1 MLATKRL
8 SLMAMF
14 LISTMSTWEPAA
26 ADNTIF
32 ADVTAEVGLEFV
44 HFNGMT
50 GKYYIPE
57 VTGQGA
63 ALLDYDGD
71 GDLDA
76 YLVQG
81 SLYDPDVTMA
91 DAVYPVKSE
100 AELIDRLYRNDLV
113 IGTDGK
119 RKLRFTDVTTSSG
132 IRSPGYGMGVAAGD
146 FDNDGWIDLYV
157 SNMGSN
163 QLFRNNG
170 DGTFSDVTGKAG
182 VDDQRW
188 STSCTW
194 FDYNRD
200 GWLDLYVAN
209 YIAFDTKLKVRC
221 YAKSSAQDFCG
232 PDAYDPVGDS
242 LFLNNGDGTF
252 KNVTVETGI
261 GQEEVGAGLG
271 VVAADLNNDRWIDLY
286 VANDGDPNHLWINQH
301 NGTFTNEALWAG
313 AAVNSLGAP
322 EASMGVDAGDFDG
335 DGDDDLFMAHIMEET
350 NTLFV
355 NDGQAFFEDRTI
367 AAGLSGVSL
376 GMTGFGA
383 AWIDFDNDSWL
394 DLIIINGAVRTLER
408 LAKTGHPYP
417 LGQANHLMHNRG
429 NGTFEDV
436 SERAGSSFK
445 LIEVSR
451 GAVIGDIDNDGD
463 SDVLMVNNSG
473 PARVLLNR
481 HGNRLHWL
489 GLRLIG
495 AKVERDMIGGRVE
508 VTRPKGAAIWRRIRT
523 DGSYCSANDPR
534 VLIGL
539 GSSEAISSAKVY
551 WPSGKVETW
560 SNLEADR
567 YHTVRAGT
575 GKMEQG
581 K

>member
-1 MLATKRL
+1 MLATKHL
-8 SLMAMF
+8 SLIAAALLMITTPTLA
-14 LISTMSTWEPAA
+14 AA
-26 ADNTIF
+26 ADATIF
-32 ADVTAEVGLEFV
+32 VDVTAEVGIEFV

-50 GKYYIPE
+50 GKYFIPE

-100 AELIDRLYRNDLV
+100 AELVDRLFRNDLV
-113 IGTDGK
+113 VGADGEH
-119 RKLRFTDVTTSSG
+119 KLRFTDVTKRSG
-132 IRSPGYGMGVAAGD
+132 IKAAGYGMGVATGD
-146 FDNDGWIDLYV
+146 YDNDGWVDLYV

-163 QLFRNNG
+163 QLYRNNG
-170 DGTFSDVTGKAG
+170 DGTFSDVTSKAG

-209 YIAFDTKLKVRC
+209 YIEFNTKLKVRC

-242 LFLNNGDGTF
+242 LFLNNGNGTF
-252 KNVTVETGI
+252 KNVTVQTGI

-271 VVAADLNNDRWIDLY
+271 VVAADLNGDRWIDLY
-286 VANDGDPNHLWINQH
+286 VANDGDANHLWINQH

-313 AAVNSLGAP
+313 AAVNALGAP

-335 DGDDDLFMAHIMEET
+335 DGDEDLFMAHIMEET

-394 DLIIINGAVRTLER
+394 DLIIINGAVRTLEKM
-408 LAKTGHPYP
+408 AKSGHPYP
-417 LGQANHLMHNRG
+417 LGQANHLMRNRG

-463 SDVLMVNNSG
+463 SDVLIVNSSG

-481 HGNRLHWL
+481 HGDRQHWL

-495 AKVERDMIGGRVE
+495 AKVDRDMIGGRVE
-508 VTRPKGAAIWRRIRT
+508 VTRSKGASIWRRIRT
-523 DGSYCSANDPR
+523 DGSFCSANDPR

-539 GSSEAISSAKVY
+539 GSSEAITAAKVY
-551 WPSGKVETW
+551 WPSGEVETW
-560 SNLEADR
+560 SNLKADR
-567 YHTVRAGT
+567 YYTVREGT
-575 GKMEQG
+575 GKKEQG

>member
-1 MLATKRL
+1 MLANKRL
-8 SLMAMF
+8 SLMATL
-14 LISTMSTWEPAA
+14 LISAMSTWGATA
-26 ADNTIF
+26 ADTVF
-32 ADVTAEVGLEFV
+32 ADVTTEVGLEFV

-50 GKYYIPE
+50 GKYFIPE

-63 ALLDYDGD
+63 ALLDYDND

-91 DAVYPVKSE
+91 DAVYPVKSK
-100 AELIDRLYRNDLV
+100 AELIDRLFRNDLV
-113 IGTDGK
+113 VGADGT
-119 RKLRFTDVTTSSG
+119 RKIRFTDVTKSSG
-132 IRSPGYGMGVAAGD
+132 IKAPEYGMGVAAGD
-146 FDNDGWIDLYV
+146 FDNDGWVDLYV
-157 SNMGSN
+157 ANMGSN

-170 DGTFSDVTGKAG
+170 DGTFSDVTAKAG
-182 VDDQRW
+182 VDDKRW

-194 FDYNRD
+194 LDYNRD

-242 LFLNNGDGTF
+242 LFLNNGDGSF

-261 GQEEVGAGLG
+261 AQEEAGAGLG
-271 VVAADLNNDRWIDLY
+271 VVAADLNGDRWIDLY

-301 NGTFTNEALWAG
+301 NGTFSNEALWAG

-394 DLIIINGAVRTLER
+394 DLIIINGAVRTLEEM
-408 LAKTGHPYP
+408 AKSGHPYP

-473 PARVLLNR
+473 PARVLINR
-481 HGNRLHWL
+481 DGNRQHWL

-495 AKVERDMIGGRVE
+495 AKVDRDMIGGRVE
-508 VTRPKGAAIWRRIRT
+508 VMRPKGASIWRRIRT
-523 DGSYCSANDPR
+523 DGSFCSANDPR

-539 GSSEAISSAKVY
+539 GSSEAIAAVKVY
-551 WPSGKVETW
+551 WPSGQVETW
-560 SNLEADR
+560 SKLAADR
-567 YHTVRAGT
+567 YHTVREGT
-575 GKMEQG
+575 GKKEQG
-581 K
+581 